1 MIEYEIKPYTGS
13 CPLYSGMSVASV
25 KLKGFLTEDAFE
37 AALSKAGYHSL
48 SVFDNVYERHAIYDK
63 VLMSYIMHGYKVC
76 VRGAG
81 CFYPYIQETPFKP
94 DKFNTI
100 HNLPKVF
107 VCREPEKML
116 CKEIHVTEKDI
127 KRYEETKVE
136 EGELFG

>member
-1 MIEYEIKPYTGS
+1 MIEYEMKPYAGS

-25 KLKGFLTEDAFE
+25 KLKGILTEEAFE
-37 AALSKAGYHSL
+37 AALSKAGYHSH
-48 SVFDNVYERHAIYDK
+48 SVFDNVYERQSIHDK
-63 VLMSYIMHGYKVC
+63 VLMSYLMHGYKVC

-81 CFYPYIQETPFKP
+81 CFYLYIQETPFKF
-94 DKFNTI
+94 DHFNTARDI
-100 HNLPKVF
+100 PTVY

-116 CKEIHVTEKDI
+116 CKELHVTDKDI